1 MSHRSFF
8 GPLLLLGAASLQGC
22 AAVIVAGAAG
32 AGVGGGY
39 VMSQERSLGDTARD
53 TGIRAV
59 IAKSWRDA
67 NVKLADDLDCTVYEG
82 RVLLTG
88 EVTSE
93 ELRQEAVKRAWQVEG
108 VKEVYDEIQVGPE
121 EGFMQSIGDGAISNK
136 MRASL
141 IGDGDIKSVN
151 YTVTTVNGVV
161 YLIGSARSQDELNR
175 VLDHARNTANVRRVV
190 SYVRIR
196 VGEPP
201 HPEATAAAPT
211 SIDAAPV
218 DTSASPGPGYPPGPP
233 GAPPPAS
240 ATPPAASSA
249 PAAAPVQRQSIE
261 VTPLK

>member
-1 MSHRSFF
+1 LS
-8 GPLLLLGAASLQGC
+8 AASLQGC

-39 VMSQERSLGDTARD
+39 VLSQERSLGDTARD

-59 IAKSWRDA
+59 ITKSWRDA

-93 ELRQEAVKRAWQVEG
+93 DLRQEAVKRAWQVDG

-121 EGFMQSIGDGAISNK
+121 EGFTQDVSDGVISNK
-136 MRASL
+136 MRAAM
-141 IGDGDIKSVN
+141 IGDGDVKSVN

-175 VLDHARNTANVRRVV
+175 VLDHARNTGNVRRVV

-211 SIDAAPV
+211 NVDAAPIN
-218 DTSASPGPGYPPGPP
+218 TSASPGPGYPP
-233 GAPPPAS
+233 APPDAPAPP
-240 ATPPAASSA
+240 ANAAPPAASS
-249 PAAAPVQRQSIE
+249 PTAAAPIQRQSIE